1 MVMDER
7 RAALSR
13 IFNLE
18 EKDFIYWY
26 YGFRIEEKRSLD
38 QIADH
43 MNISR
48 TKVTKIRNR
57 VKDELRN
64 NPDIKEYFK
73 DFL

>member
-1 MVMDER
+1 MDER

-38 QIADH
+38 QI
-43 MNISR
+43 
-48 TKVTKIRNR
+48 VTKIRNR
-57 VKDELRN
+57 VEDELRN
-64 NPDIKEYFK
+64 NPDIKKYFK